1 MVNGN
6 SIRDIVHSMTKEE
19 LAGLIIELADQD
31 PVLKSRLLAL
41 QTPVKPGQELKA
53 YQKQFKAIAQKYGD
67 RHGFIT
73 YGRSSAFT
81 AEVGG
86 MLAQARS
93 ARRKGL
99 GLDLAFLV
107 LENGLGALQYT
118 DDSNGCIGDL
128 AYEAV
133 QTIKELVAAER
144 IGEESSDRQLF
155 DRLMN
160 YTDSKE
166 LAEWTDHR
174 QELLTIALDL
184 AEYPALRK
192 RLEEKLEGFIR
203 ISLSQ
208 TRRAAG

>member
-1 MVNGN
+1 
-6 SIRDIVHSMTKEE
+6 MTKEE

-53 YQKQFKAIAQKYGD
+53 YQKQFKAIAQKFGD
-67 RHGFIT
+67 RHGFVT

-133 QTIKELVAAER
+133 QTIKEL
-144 IGEESSDRQLF
+144 
-155 DRLMN
+155 
-160 YTDSKE
+160 
-166 LAEWTDHR
+166 AEWTDHR